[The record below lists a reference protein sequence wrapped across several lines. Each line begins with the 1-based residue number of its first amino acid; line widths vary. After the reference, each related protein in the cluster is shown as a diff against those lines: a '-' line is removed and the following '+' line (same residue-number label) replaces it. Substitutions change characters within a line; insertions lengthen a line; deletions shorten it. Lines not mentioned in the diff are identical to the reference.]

1 MPNNLEHSVGPNA
14 GPGVRLSPLM
24 GQSHS
29 LWELPDLPFTELFGK
44 FDPRFPKVD
53 QGLFIDE
60 EHAHVFLA
68 NQVDPRFLYNRDN
81 YAFST
86 NESPKIL
93 AELEFLLSFIRDSI
107 RTAGLS
113 PAGSTGLEFGAN
125 TTAFSDK
132 LVQLGFTMTA
142 VDPVFENHQWDGASQ
157 VEVVAQL
164 VEEFLDTRDDTYNL
178 IVARHTL
185 EHIADPV
192 ATLRRLGEQL
202 SHDGLIVFEVPDFE
216 SIVSKLRFD
225 AVFHQHLH
233 YFDLGSITSIA
244 RTAGL
249 EVYSFRRNPVGSNG
263 GSLIVCLRL
272 SRAEA
277 SPGRG
282 GGSRESRVNSVDEK
296 IKRTQLAI
304 GRFEQMLALTLQHID
319 NHSGEIAV
327 FGAGLM
333 LPTLDY
339 HLKGAIGQRA
349 FAVFDDD
356 PEKSGLGYRNLPLTI
371 SSPPA
376 DLRKFLMVIGGL
388 ESSRG
393 LINRCYELGAA
404 AVLAPLVT

>member
-1 MPNNLEHSVGPNA
+1 MGPDA
-14 GPGVRLSPLM
+14 GPGVSISPLM
-24 GQSHS
+24 GQSRL
-29 LWELPDLPFTELFGK
+29 LWELPNLPFTELFGK
-44 FDPRFPKVD
+44 FDPGFPKVD

-60 EHAHVFLA
+60 EHSHVFLA
-68 NQVDPRFLYNRDN
+68 NQVDSRFLYNRQN

-93 AELEFLLSFIRDSI
+93 AELEFLLSFIRDSMSSV
-107 RTAGLS
+107 GLS

-125 TTAFSDK
+125 TTAFSDR

-142 VDPVFENHQWDGASQ
+142 VDPVFENHKWDGVSQ

-164 VEEFLDTRDDTYNL
+164 VEDFLDTRVNAYNL

-192 ATLRRLGEQL
+192 ATLRRLGAQL
-202 SHDGLIVFEVPDFE
+202 SDDGLIVFEVPDFE

-244 RTAGL
+244 RVAGL
-249 EVYSFRRNPVGSNG
+249 EVFSFRRNPAGSNG
-263 GSLIVCLRL
+263 GSLIVCLHL

-277 SPGRG
+277 SQGRAG
-282 GGSRESRVNSVDEK
+282 EGESRVNSVEAK
-296 IKRTQLAI
+296 IKRTRSAI
-304 GRFEQMLALTLQHID
+304 VRYEQMMALMFQQID
-319 NHSGEIAV
+319 GHSGEIGV

-339 HLKGAIGQRA
+339 HLKGAIGQRVRV
-349 FAVFDDD
+349 VFDDD
-356 PEKSGLGYRNLPLTI
+356 PQKSGLEYRNLPLTI

-376 DLRKFLMVIGGL
+376 DLQKLLMVIGGL

-393 LINRCYELGAA
+393 LIKRCYDLRAGV
-404 AVLAPLVT
+404 VLAPFVT

>member
-1 MPNNLEHSVGPNA
+1 MGSTA
-14 GPGVRLSPLM
+14 GPGVRPSPFM
-24 GQSHS
+24 GHSHL
-29 LWELPDLPFTELFGK
+29 LWELPELPFTELFGK

-60 EHAHVFLA
+60 EHAHIFLA

-93 AELEFLLSFIRDSI
+93 AELEFLLSFIRDSMSS
-107 RTAGLS
+107 AGLS
-113 PAGSTGLEFGAN
+113 PTGSAGLEFGAN
-125 TTAFSDK
+125 TTAFSDQ
-132 LVQLGFTMTA
+132 LVQLGFRMTA
-142 VDPVFENHQWDGASQ
+142 VDPVFENHEWDGVSQ
-157 VEVVAQL
+157 VEVVSQL
-164 VEEFLDTRDDTYNL
+164 VEEFLDTREATYRL

-192 ATLRRLGEQL
+192 ATLRRLGAQL
-202 SHDGLIVFEVPDFE
+202 SGDGLIVFEVPDFE

-244 RTAGL
+244 RAAGL

-282 GGSRESRVNSVDEK
+282 GGSRKSRVSSVDEK
-296 IKRTQLAI
+296 IKRTQSAI
-304 GRFEQMLALTLQHID
+304 DRFEQMMALIFQQID
-319 NHSGEIAV
+319 SHSGEIAV
-327 FGAGLM
+327 YGAGLM

-339 HLKGAIGQRA
+339 HLKGAIGERA
-349 FAVFDDD
+349 RFVFDDD
-356 PEKSGLGYRNLPLTI
+356 PHKSGLQYRNLPLTI
-371 SSPPA
+371 LSPPA
-376 DLRKFLMVIGGL
+376 DLQKLLMVIGGL

-393 LINRCYELGAA
+393 LIKRCYELRAA
-404 AVLAPLVT
+404 VVLAPLVT